1 MKIKKGDK
9 VEVILG
15 KDRGRSGE
23 VLKVFP
29 KSKAVVVKGL
39 NIFKKHIKPSQ
50 GQKGQIIEKEG
61 KLAISKVML
70 LCPKCQKKSRVAYS
84 IDKTGQ
90 KSRLCKKCGSQL

>member
-9 VEVILG
+9 VQVILG
-15 KDRGRSGE
+15 KDRGRSGQ

-29 KSKAVVVKGL
+29 KTKTVIVQGL
-39 NIFKKHIKPSQ
+39 NIFKKHLKPSQ

-61 KLAISKVML
+61 KLAVSKVML
-70 LCPKCQKKSRVAYS
+70 LCPKCQKKTRVAYS
-84 IDKTGQ
+84 IDKNGQ